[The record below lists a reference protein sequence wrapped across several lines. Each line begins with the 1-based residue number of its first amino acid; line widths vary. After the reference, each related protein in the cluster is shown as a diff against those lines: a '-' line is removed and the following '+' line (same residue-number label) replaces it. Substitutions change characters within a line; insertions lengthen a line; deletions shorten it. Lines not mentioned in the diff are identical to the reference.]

1 MKTIVYGYIYIL
13 IGYSF
18 LLYVSY
24 FLWMLQA
31 IWLFVGLVF
40 FIDLFVSWFRNSADT
55 QERRF
60 K

>member
-24 FLWMLQA
+24 FL
-31 IWLFVGLVF
+31 
-40 FIDLFVSWFRNSADT
+40 
-55 QERRF
+55 
-60 K
+60 